1 MTSYR
6 VYLRSDIQWT
16 MRTFKA
22 RSPERAIE
30 LARRFADEHFDELE
44 FEGYQPNDCPINEIE
59 ILDEH
64 GNELAVWYD
73 DELRLR
79 LAARDLLGVA
89 EKVVARWKRGD
100 LASAVRDLDA
110 AIAKAKEGVGTR
122 LVRHGETRHRPDWR
136 SRL

>member
-30 LARRFADEHFDELE
+30 LARRFVDERFDELDFADYE
-44 FEGYQPNDCPINEIE
+44 PNDCPINEIE

-64 GNELAVWYD
+64 GNELAVWH
-73 DELRLR
+73 DEDLRLR
-79 LAARDLLGVA
+79 LAARDLLDA
-89 EKVVARWKRGD
+89 LEK
-100 LASAVRDLDA
+100 AVRALNEVPRFKVPGLDTDSYKIA
-110 AIAKAKEGVGTR
+110 AICDRAIAKA
-122 LVRHGETRHRPDWR
+122 
-136 SRL
+136 